1 MAFDRPAP
9 DLNKI
14 FTAWE
19 TWEKGEEAPGK
30 TLANLK
36 TAGLDQILAELKS
49 SGWASTTS

>member
-9 DLNKI
+9 DLNKLI
-14 FTAWE
+14 VAWE

-36 TAGLDQILAELKS
+36 TAGLNEVLAELKA
-49 SGWASTTS
+49 SGWVPASS